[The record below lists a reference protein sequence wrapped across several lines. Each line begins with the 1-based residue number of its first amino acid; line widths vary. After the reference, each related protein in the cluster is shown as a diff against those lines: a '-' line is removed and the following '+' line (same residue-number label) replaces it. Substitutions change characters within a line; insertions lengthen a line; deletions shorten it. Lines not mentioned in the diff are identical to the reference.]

1 MCVEWEQRF
10 CSETS
15 CKWVG
20 VFKIGWTNVTDA
32 ERLGF
37 SATYTSIEKLK
48 EAIVMVLEDRIF
60 TIAVI
65 GQELNVSQGLMYLAV
80 YDSLGFHRAAL
91 CKKKF
96 FLLSNWHNTKQVHVP
111 ISQYKTCTCTNITIQ
126 NMYMYQYHNTKRTST
141 SITIQNVY
149 MYQYHNIKRTC
160 TNITIQ
166 NMYMYQY
173 HNTKHVH
180 VPISQYKTRTCT
192 SITIQNVHV
201 PISQY
206 KTRTCTIIT
215 IQNVH
220 VTLGT
225 VPVSQYKT
233 CT

>member
-111 ISQYKTCTCTNITIQ
+111 ISQYKT
-126 NMYMYQYHNTKRTST
+126 YKYQYHNTKCVHVPVS
-141 SITIQNVY
+141 
-149 MYQYHNIKRTC
+149 QYKT
-160 TNITIQ
+160 
-166 NMYMYQY
+166 YMYQY

-180 VPISQYKTRTCT
+180 VPISQYKACTCT
-192 SITIQNVHV
+192 NITIQNTYMYH
-201 PISQY
+201 Y
-206 KTRTCTIIT
+206 HNTKRTRNTGYCTSIT

-225 VPVSQYKT
+225 ADMNAYCLDT
-233 CT
+233 DLTECFAG